1 LRGRA
6 ASTSS
11 APSAAPKGYGEGGPP
26 AGKGLPGA
34 IPAEVFGRDRGASS
48 QVGRSDHAA
57 LPRPGGDGA
66 HGGDVRADQF
76 GGGDGARQH
85 GVRDDQRVRCA
96 DEITVSAADALGAIE
111 WEEPTAAGPLASI
124 PAAGWRGSAV
134 SVAVGSVAGASGGG
148 ATAEASAVQIRLA
161 RGYRGLPITLAWLDE
176 LGGSGSLPIP
186 TNGDW
191 SDWLSV
197 SGEDNSIV
205 SAKIKVGRYI

>member
-1 LRGRA
+1 MRCLPCQTIYLEVRSRSGSAMVTACDVAVDGGKYYRA
-6 ASTSS
+6 TRTTYEFENGSYYVGTSYPEPKS
-11 APSAAPKGYGEGGPP
+11 INGSSCGDLSIIDTFDPETDYGAA
-26 AGKGLPGA
+26 
-34 IPAEVFGRDRGASS
+34 VSS
-48 QVGRSDHAA
+48 NTTYS
-57 LPRPGGDGA
+57 
-66 HGGDVRADQF
+66 
-76 GGGDGARQH
+76 
-85 GVRDDQRVRCA
+85 

-111 WEEPTAAGPLASI
+111 WEEPTAAGPLASV

-134 SVAVGSVAGASGGG
+134 SIVVGSVAGASGGG
-148 ATAEASAVQIRLA
+148 ATAEASAVQIRVA
-161 RGYRGLPITLAWLDE
+161 RGYRGLPIALAWLDE